1 MKKPTV
7 VIKKYGNR
15 RLYDTSTSRYINLDE
30 IAALVRNGTDVQVVD
45 AKTGE
50 DLTQV
55 TLTQV
60 IVENSKDQSS
70 ALPLELLRELI
81 VTSDHVGREFITW
94 YLKSAF
100 DAYHK
105 VQSAVETG
113 FSDMQSAVRSPFDTL
128 KKFVQG
134 PPPPVPQPGG
144 SEVEELQRRLA
155 ELEARLNTPKRRARK
170 TPKRTGQAAR
180 RVPPS

>member
-1 MKKPTV
+1 MKTPKV
-7 VIKKYGNR
+7 IIKKYGNR
-15 RLYDTSTSRYINLDE
+15 RLYDTSSSRYVNLDD
-30 IAALVRNGTDVQVVD
+30 IGAMVRNGTDVQVID

-60 IVENSKDQSS
+60 ILESSKDQSS

-105 VQSAVETG
+105 VQHAVESG
-113 FSDMQSAVRSPFDTL
+113 FTDVQSAVRSPFDTL
-128 KKFVQG
+128 RKFVQG
-134 PPPPVPQPGG
+134 PPPAPTKEG
-144 SEVEELQRRLA
+144 SEVEELRRRLA
-155 ELEARLNTPKRRARK
+155 DLEARLNKPKRRQKKARK
-170 TPKRTGQAAR
+170 QTA
-180 RVPPS
+180 